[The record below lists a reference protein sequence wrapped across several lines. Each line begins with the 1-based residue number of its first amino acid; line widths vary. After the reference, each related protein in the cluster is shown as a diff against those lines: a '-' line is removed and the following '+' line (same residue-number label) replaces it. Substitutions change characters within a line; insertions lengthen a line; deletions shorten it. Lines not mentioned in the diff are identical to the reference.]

1 MAEHKHMPEFLDR
14 MVRIE
19 GHVRGVR
26 RMAEEGRPCEDVL
39 IQLAAIRAALDQAG
53 RILLEDHLESCV
65 LAGIAAGNPQAT
77 VARLKD
83 ALAKFI

>member
-1 MAEHKHMPEFLDR
+1 MAEHKHMPEFLER
-14 MVRIE
+14 LARIE

-26 RMAEEGRPCEDVL
+26 RMAEEGRPCEEVL
-39 IQLAAIRAALDQAG
+39 VQLAAIRAAVEQAG

-65 LAGIAAGNPQAT
+65 LDGIEKGDPQAT

-83 ALAKFI
+83 ALAKII

>member
-14 MVRIE
+14 MSRIE

-39 IQLAAIRAALDQAG
+39 IQLAAIQAAVEQAG

-65 LAGIAAGNPQAT
+65 LEGIAAGDPQAT

-83 ALAKFI
+83 ALAKLI